1 MSTRRNR
8 FIFSAIIVVG
18 CVVVG
23 VALAV
28 FFVDYAPAMI
38 IASIM
43 AFAAVALLYAV
54 LGGISEAGFNFGP
67 VKMTGGAAVLFGGV
81 WLINAAL
88 EPQLER
94 IRDERRIEQF
104 SFDFDEHAAPADGWF
119 AVDERTAVPVAV
131 EFTDPVT
138 ERTAEVVTPPSAPNL
153 PLKLVPEPNNDNYLV
168 MGAGTETGPGLGY
181 VSAPDLVSAVGAIG
195 LQPGTGYGFQRL
207 HLATDGELPDG
218 MVRRWGNTTCRG
230 ASMPFEIEALRF
242 NGFADYD
249 LRRCDATEGAPPD
262 HSSSLASGDGELVT
276 LTIEGNRR
284 NFLIAVVAA
293 DHRANPN
300 EPPWSTFF
308 VTEMVSGR

>member
-1 MSTRRNR
+1 MSEKRSQ
-8 FIFSAIIVVG
+8 FIFSGIIVVG
-18 CVVVG
+18 CLVVG
-23 VALAV
+23 VVLAV
-28 FFVDYAPAMI
+28 FVHGVPAVMI
-38 IASIM
+38 ALVT
-43 AFAAVALLYAV
+43 AFAASMLVYAF

-67 VKMTGGAAVLFGGV
+67 VKMTGSAAMLLGSA
-81 WLINAAL
+81 WWINTAL

-119 AVDERTAVPVAV
+119 AIDERTAVPVAV

-138 ERTAEVVTPPSAPNL
+138 EKTAEVVTPPSAPNL
-153 PLKLVPEPNNDNYLV
+153 PLKLVSEPTNDNYLV

-181 VSAPDLVSAVGAIG
+181 VSALDLVSAVGAVG

-207 HLATDGELPDG
+207 HLARDGELPDG

-249 LRRCDATEGAPPD
+249 LRRCDAPEGAPPD

-284 NFLIAVVAA
+284 SFLIAVVAA
-293 DHRANPN
+293 DHRANLN

-308 VTEMVSGR
+308 CD

>member
-1 MSTRRNR
+1 MLARRGQ
-8 FIFSAIIVVG
+8 FIFSAIILGG
-18 CVVVG
+18 CLVVG
-23 VALAV
+23 VVLAV
-28 FFVDYAPAMI
+28 FVHDAPAVL
-38 IASIM
+38 IAVVM
-43 AFAAVALLYAV
+43 AFAAAMLVYAF

-67 VKMTGGAAVLFGGV
+67 VKVTGSAAMLLGSA
-81 WLINAAL
+81 WWINMAL

-104 SFDFDEHAAPADGWF
+104 SFDFDQHAAPADGWF
-119 AVDERTAVPVAV
+119 AIDERTAVPVEV

-138 ERTAEVVTPPSAPNL
+138 EQTAEVVTPPSTPNL
-153 PLKLVPEPNNDNYLV
+153 PLKLVPEPDNDNYLV
-168 MGAGTETGPGLGY
+168 MGAGAETGSGLGY
-181 VSAPDLVSAVGAIG
+181 VSALDLISAVSAFG

-207 HLATDGELPDG
+207 HLATEGELPYG

-242 NGFADYD
+242 NRFADYD
-249 LRRCDATEGAPPD
+249 LRRCDAPEGAPPD

-284 NFLIAVVAA
+284 SFLIAVVAA
-293 DHRANPN
+293 DHRVNPY

-308 VTEMVSGR
+308 VTEMISGR